1 MTDSVSSLREPQSSV
16 PCPPAP
22 QRTPGV
28 SVRTLVLLLEL
39 LVAILSLQYLMAV
52 RPAPAGVVW
61 LEGRCP
67 PPVAAQSFDGTTH
80 TR

>member
-1 MTDSVSSLREPQSSV
+1 MNSASNLREPR
-16 PCPPAP
+16 PRLACPPTGVP
-22 QRTPGV
+22 RTPGV

-39 LVAILSLQYLMAV
+39 LVAIVSLQYLMAV
-52 RPAPAGVVW
+52 RPAPADVVR

-80 TR
+80 AR

>member
-1 MTDSVSSLREPQSSV
+1 MTDSVSSLQESRPSV
-16 PCPPAP
+16 SCPPAMRRP
-22 QRTPGV
+22 PGV

-39 LVAILSLQYLMAV
+39 LVAIVSFQYLMAV

-61 LEGRCP
+61 LGACCP